1 MPRSLEASLS
11 HATSL
16 ESLPTRA
23 EVPLALAVPPRE
35 ASRLLSIGEST
46 LYALLRAGEL
56 QSFRIGNARRIS
68 TQSIADYI
76 TRQLAARGGNIIPPN
91 MPAQPSQPAI
101 NSNAA

>member
-1 MPRSLEASLS
+1 LSATSPESLS
-11 HATSL
+11 AH
-16 ESLPTRA
+16 
-23 EVPLALAVPPRE
+23 ALAVPPRE

-76 TRQLAARGGNIIPPN
+76 TRQLAARDDNIIPRN
-91 MPAQPSQPAI
+91 MPAQPTQPAI